1 MFGGFEDLDATAA
14 EDENEEDEL
23 DDIPDS
29 MKTKEGYLKDGFVVD
44 DPSDNS
50 TKESQE
56 TQELSDDED
65 NMSELEEEEYE
76 YDVAP

>member
-1 MFGGFEDLDATAA
+1 MDATAA

-23 DDIPDS
+23 EDIPDS
-29 MKTKEGYLKDGFVVD
+29 MKTKEGYFKDGFVVD

-50 TKESQE
+50 TKESE
-56 TQELSDDED
+56 ESEEVSDEED

-76 YDVAP
+76 YE